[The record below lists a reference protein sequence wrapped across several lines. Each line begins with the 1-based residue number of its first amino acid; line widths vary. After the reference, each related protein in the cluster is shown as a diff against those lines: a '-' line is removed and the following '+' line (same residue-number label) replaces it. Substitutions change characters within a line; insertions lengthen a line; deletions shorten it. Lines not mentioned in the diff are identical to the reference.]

1 MNLEFLLAPSM
12 TPDSNEISQYQ
23 PQCSV
28 FSAQFLGKLPSLF
41 VLFFFFAS
49 REQRDHQLRLSFCPK
64 HLATG
69 LHLIRSGPL

>member
-1 MNLEFLLAPSM
+1 MNLEFLLAQSM

-23 PQCSV
+23 PQV
-28 FSAQFLGKLPSLF
+28 FNLQCPVLGEITFF
-41 VLFFFFAS
+41 VCPFFFFAS